1 MFVRVFFFFSFFSIF
16 LFASYEDGKK
26 IFKKHCASCH
36 LEYIPMK
43 TLKINFYEK
52 NNTLLNL
59 RAPTVNMLS
68 YALLRGPKHLGSK
81 EDKEMQQI
89 EIEEF
94 LSDYLSNPNP
104 QNSICDPYISKHY
117 NKKMKMKKALN
128 EEELSALALYF
139 MNFDRSFKGKIKKN
153 KKTLASYTKE
163 VNLAKKQK
171 KHLLVYAH
179 SHTCYFCKKMEKNIF
194 SLSSIKN
201 AIKEDYVFIKINV
214 DKNILPFSL
223 QEKYKGITPTFFI
236 LNNKKE
242 VLNKYP
248 GSWSKKDFLDIL
260 KESL

>member
-1 MFVRVFFFFSFFSIF
+1 MFFKVLFFFSLFCIS

-26 IFKKHCASCH
+26 IFKKNCASCH

-52 NNTLLNL
+52 NNSLLNL
-59 RAPTVNMLS
+59 RAPTVNMLT
-68 YALLRGPKHLGSK
+68 YALLRGPKHLGSTD
-81 EDKEMQQI
+81 DKEMKQI

-94 LSDYLSNPNP
+94 LSDYLSNPSP
-104 QNSICDPYISKHY
+104 ENSICDPYISKHY
-117 NKKMKMKKALN
+117 DKKMKIKKALKD
-128 EEELSALALYF
+128 EELSALALYF
-139 MNFDRSFKGKIKKN
+139 MNFDTFFKGKIKKD
-153 KKTLASYTKE
+153 KKSLVSYTKE
-163 VNLAKKQK
+163 LKLAKKHN

-179 SHTCYFCKKMEKNIF
+179 SPTCYFCKKMEKNVF
-194 SLSSIKN
+194 TLSSITN
-201 AIKEDYVFIKINV
+201 AISKDYVFIKINV

-242 VLNKYP
+242 LLHKYP